1 MKTKVTTL
9 EAAEIMLKSGQFY
22 TASSLGK
29 ALGLPAYKAS
39 GLLYNIRHADK
50 YQTIE
55 TAKPNRQVKVIDIEG
70 RTKIANLWAMALG
83 TNQHLNRSER
93 HV

>member
-39 GLLYNIRHADK
+39 GLLYNIRHANK
-50 YQTIE
+50 YQIIE

-70 RTKIANLWAMALG
+70 LAKRNNLWALALG
-83 TNQHLNRSER
+83 HCNAAIQMRG
-93 HV
+93 